1 MAENESKGRKI
12 LVAVDEGEES
22 MYALSWCLGNITIQN
37 SKDTIV
43 LLYAKPPLAVYSG
56 LDGTAGMGVHL
67 FSSNIMLT
75 MESYRNE
82 VAQGVMQKAKN
93 LCWQHGDIKVETMIE
108 NGDARDVICGAAE
121 KLGVDMVVM
130 GSHGYG
136 LIKRA
141 FLGSVSNHCAQNV
154 KCPVLIVKRPKS
166 TAENK

>member
-1 MAENESKGRKI
+1 MAEDESKGRKI

-22 MYALSWCLGNITIQN
+22 MYALSWCLSNITIQN
-37 SKDTIV
+37 SKDTVV

-56 LDGTAGMGVHL
+56 LDGTVYL
-67 FSSNIMLT
+67 FSSNIMLS
-75 MESYRNE
+75 MESYRNA
-82 VAQGVMQKAKN
+82 VAEGVMQKAKN
-93 LCWQHGDIKVETMIE
+93 LCSQHSDIEVEAMIE
-108 NGDARDVICGAAE
+108 SGDARDVICGAAE
-121 KLGVDMVVM
+121 KLGVDMLVM

>member
-56 LDGTAGMGVHL
+56 LDGTAVHL